1 MIGDRSV
8 LAVVPARGGS
18 KGVPGK
24 NVRPLAGKPLIAWTI
39 DEARRSA
46 LIDRLVVS
54 SDDEGIL
61 AVARDR
67 GAETPFVRPA
77 ALAQDDTPGVLP
89 VLHALEMLPGFDIV
103 VLLQPTSP
111 LRSVADIDEC
121 LRVLAANGGSV
132 TTVTENAKSPYWTY
146 RLGDGDRLQ
155 PILTDGGDVVRRQDA
170 PRTYALNGAV
180 YAVDVDWLLAERL
193 MVKAGLTVG
202 VRMPHERSVDIDTEL
217 DLAWAEFLIGR
228 KIGKEL

>member
-1 MIGDRSV
+1 MIDHRSV

-39 DEARRSA
+39 DEARKSR
-46 LIDRLVVS
+46 LIDRLVAS

-61 AVARDR
+61 AVARDH
-67 GAETPFVRPA
+67 GCETPFVRPSE
-77 ALAQDDTPGVLP
+77 LAGDDTPGVLP
-89 VLHALEMLPGFDIV
+89 VLHAVEALPGFDIV

-111 LRSVADIDEC
+111 LRSVTDIDDC
-121 LRVLAANGGSV
+121 LRLLAEKGGSV
-132 TTVTENAKSPYWTY
+132 TTVTENSKSPYWMY

-155 PILTDGGDVVRRQDA
+155 PILKDDEGPVRRQDA
-170 PRTYALNGAV
+170 APTYALNGAV
-180 YAVDVDWLLAERL
+180 YAVDVDWLLAERV
-193 MVKAGLTVG
+193 MVKAGRTLG

-217 DLAWAEFLIGR
+217 DFAWAEFLIGR
-228 KIGKEL
+228 KIGTVR